1 MKTLSY
7 QLNATS
13 GTWTKPGVLDVAVGE
28 TLSIDLKS
36 GGHWYGHGFNHHQHY
51 PLETGELSNPAFA
64 VNNIQ
69 SPLWLASEGFAVLA
83 DTKTIFEV
91 SINHQGNGKLI
102 IRATAQHVPVR
113 IFQGATLVE
122 AHAAV
127 MKHLGGFSQIP
138 EDELLGDSFFCTWT
152 QYPRCLTQE
161 RIVAMAREIRAHG
174 YPCSRLIIDDR
185 WESCFGE
192 LSFSRDFPDPR
203 KMFDELHELGFKVW
217 LWVTPFVNQEAAGF
231 DAMAS
236 EGILVP
242 RRDGSGA
249 ALMRWWGGTAGLV
262 DVTHPAGRS
271 WYQARLRHLQS
282 LGADGFKID
291 GGDYKYQPA
300 ADIANWR
307 AFKGESGY
315 SDELLSVFEEVA
327 PGQCETRTAWLSQ
340 RRNIIWRQGGKDSH
354 WGADNGLRAMI
365 ALGLHMSLMGYDIFI
380 PDIIPGRVQTMASD
394 FPLPSDELMVRWT
407 EASVFMPMP
416 QFSYLPWNYAPET
429 EGVILAYAKLHKAM
443 QPYLAQHAQGRTKPL
458 LRPVWYDFP
467 GEEALYSVQDEWML
481 GPDLLVAPIVIA
493 GAEARTVTLPPGS
506 WADAWTLKVYPG
518 GVIEDH
524 PAPCPGIPLFV
535 REGNTE
541 LVRVLHEGLEALKWA
556 RIAPQVTSTAY
567 QAGLDRDL
575 SVTG

>member
-1 MKTLSY
+1 MKALSY
-7 QLNATS
+7 THNGHPEQ
-13 GTWTKPGVLDVAVGE
+13 WTASGVLALADGDTVA
-28 TLSIDLKS
+28 IDLKS

-51 PLETGELSNPAFA
+51 PWETGELSNPGFA

-69 SPLWLASEGFAVLA
+69 SPIWLASAGFVILA
-83 DTKTIFEV
+83 DTKAILDV
-91 SINHQGNGKLI
+91 SINHQGNGQLLI
-102 IRATAQHVPVR
+102 RTNFARVNVR
-113 IFQGATLVE
+113 IFQGATLAA
-122 AHAAV
+122 AHAAA
-127 MKHLGGFSQIP
+127 MAHLGGFLQAP
-138 EDELLGDSFFCTWT
+138 EESLLGDSFFCTWT

-161 RIVAMAREIRAHG
+161 RIVAMAREIRKHG

-192 LSFSRDFPDPR
+192 LSFAKDFPNPQG
-203 KMFDELHELGFKVW
+203 MFEELHALGFKVW
-217 LWVTPFVNQEAAGF
+217 LWVTPFVNQEAEGF
-231 DAMAS
+231 AELAQQKV
-236 EGILVP
+236 LVP

-262 DVTHPAGRS
+262 DVTNPVGRD
-271 WYQARLRHLQS
+271 WYRGKLKELQA

-300 ADIANWR
+300 AEIAQWHE
-307 AFKGESGY
+307 FKGESGY

-340 RRNIIWRQGGKDSH
+340 RRNILWRQGGKDSH
-354 WGADNGLRAMI
+354 WGSDNGLRAMI

-380 PDIIPGRVQTMASD
+380 PDMIPGRVQTMASD

-407 EASVFMPMP
+407 EASVFMPIP
-416 QFSYLPWNYAPET
+416 QFSYLPWNYAAGT
-429 EGVILAYAKLHKAM
+429 EAVVRAYAQLHKAL
-443 QPYLAQHAQGRTKPL
+443 QPYLAQHARGRTKPL

-467 GEEALYSVQDEWML
+467 GEENLYTVQDEWLL
-481 GPDLLVAPIVIA
+481 GPDLLVAPVVVA
-493 GAEARTVTLPPGS
+493 GATARRVVLPPGS
-506 WADAWTLKVYPG
+506 WIDAWTLEVHSG
-518 GVIEDH
+518 GTIENH

-535 REGNTE
+535 REENPE
-541 LVRVLHEGLEALKWA
+541 LLRLLNAALA
-556 RIAPQVTSTAY
+556 SLAQSHVPSLVTSTTY